1 MYPTAGS
8 VTVKGRVGAL
18 IEIRGGLHP
27 NLTGRENIFL
37 TGSLMGLPR
46 REVGARL
53 DEIVAFAQLEGA
65 IDRQLKYYSSGMQ
78 MRLGFGV
85 AAFLEPDVLLVD
97 EVLAVGDATFQQRC
111 LDQMRRTLNGGTT
124 LVFVSHDLAAIDAMC
139 KEGVWLNDGE
149 IRARGA
155 VRDVLA
161 AYRQAVEI
169 DAEEEPRASGLI
181 DVSVEVVPARGS
193 IVRTNEAL
201 DVVLTVDTEQDRD
214 GWFYIGFSEGTAS
227 PIFVVTRFARVTRGR
242 NRLRASIARLP
253 LPQGQYSIWLA
264 SNERGVQELRHEL
277 LEWQPVSRFDV
288 YGPEADAPP
297 LAVVRVAPIFVD
309 ADWSIENS

>member
-1 MYPTAGS
+1 
-8 VTVKGRVGAL
+8 
-18 IEIRGGLHP
+18 
-27 NLTGRENIFL
+27 
-37 TGSLMGLPR
+37 
-46 REVGARL
+46 
-53 DEIVAFAQLEGA
+53 
-65 IDRQLKYYSSGMQ
+65 

-111 LDQMRRTLNGGTT
+111 LDQMRKTLNGGTT

-161 AYRQAVEI
+161 AYRRAVEA
-169 DAEEEPRASGLI
+169 DAEVEPRASGLI
-181 DVSVEVVPARGS
+181 DVSVAVAPARGS

-227 PIFVVTRFARVTRGR
+227 PIFVVTRFARVTSRSEQAS
-242 NRLRASIARLP
+242 RLDRASPLATGPLLDLAREP
-253 LPQGQYSIWLA
+253 PSVA
-264 SNERGVQELRHEL
+264 CPRSVDELSTGSPSH
-277 LEWQPVSRFDV
+277 SFDV
-288 YGPEADAPP
+288 YGPQPDEPP
-297 LAVVRVAPIFVD
+297 LAVVRLAPIFVD
-309 ADWSIENS
+309 ADWSIENP